1 MTTNIVKTQ
10 VITLLTQAIGRLT
23 CPGCKVVRGISLYS
37 LLSLR
42 LCILYA
48 KLCKTNIYIWFFTTK
63 TGERRKRTEK
73 WKKYL
78 DTNEIFPPTL
88 PCTHLKVYLRLQPWW
103 WYTQKISEVLHVW
116 KSDLENVKNIVNI
129 CYQYDLKK
137 LISSNCHQ
145 KMLTYKNDL
154 VAKATIKTI
163 VAQIRNSRP
172 EVFYKNAAVM
182 CPGKH
187 LIFWFWL
194 CENFKNTYL

>member
-1 MTTNIVKTQ
+1 MQN
-10 VITLLTQAIGRLT
+10 
-23 CPGCKVVRGISLYS
+23 
-37 LLSLR
+37 
-42 LCILYA
+42 YA
-48 KLCKTNIYIWFFTTK
+48 KQIYIYMVFYNKNGREKKAYREMREIPWH
-63 TGERRKRTEK
+63 KR
-73 WKKYL
+73 
-78 DTNEIFPPTL
+78 DFSTNLATL

-163 VAQIRNSRP
+163 VAQLRNSRP